1 MPTQSNPAQASAPQS
16 PTAQSPASQSPAVA
30 QSPAIAG
37 SAGQPAPI
45 AGSPEQVYRGL
56 REKRS
61 VLGEQKNDLEDE
73 RGDLTRQLRSGPVG
87 DADRSGLEQRLA
99 QVDQAIAKVSIDIA
113 ETDAQVAQASSV
125 PGAIVE
131 EPPRDEWANGA
142 PPELVAIGMG
152 LLAVLLFPI
161 MIARARRLWRSANV
175 VSAVPPELVAKMATM
190 ERGIDAIAVEVE
202 RIGEGQ
208 RFVTQLLAERADAAQ
223 IALPRNERK

>member
-1 MPTQSNPAQASAPQS
+1 MPLQSTPARSSAPQ
-16 PTAQSPASQSPAVA
+16 PPAAQSPV
-30 QSPAIAG
+30 IAG
-37 SAGQPAPI
+37 SAGQPTAI
-45 AGSPEQVYRGL
+45 SGSPEQLYRGL

-61 VLGEQKNDLEDE
+61 VLREQKQDLENE
-73 RGDLTRQLRSGPVG
+73 RGEISRQLRAGPVG
-87 DADRSGLEQRLA
+87 DADRSGLELRLA

-113 ETDAQVAQASSV
+113 ETDAQVAQAASV

-131 EPPRDEWANGA
+131 EPPRNEWDYGP

-152 LLAVLLFPI
+152 LLAVLLFPL

-175 VSAVPPELVAKMATM
+175 VSAVPPELGEKLATM

-208 RFVTQLLAERADAAQ
+208 RFVTQLLAERAAAAQ
-223 IALPRNERK
+223 VALPRNERQ

>member
-1 MPTQSNPAQASAPQS
+1 MPSQSNPAQASAPT
-16 PTAQSPASQSPAVA
+16 PPAAQSAVL
-30 QSPAIAG
+30 SG
-37 SAGQPAPI
+37 SAGQPALI

-61 VLGEQKNDLEDE
+61 VLGEQKMRLEHE
-73 RGDLTRQLRSGPVG
+73 RGEIARQLRSGPVG
-87 DADRSGLEQRLA
+87 DADRTGLEQRLA

-131 EPPRDEWANGA
+131 EPPRNEWQYG
-142 PPELVAIGMG
+142 PPSELIAIGMG

-175 VSAVPPELVAKMATM
+175 VSAVPPELVDKMATM

-223 IALPRNERK
+223 IALPRTKRP

>member
-1 MPTQSNPAQASAPQS
+1 MPTQSNPAQAAAPQS
-16 PTAQSPASQSPAVA
+16 PTAPSPAVA

-61 VLGEQKNDLEDE
+61 VLGEQKMRLENE
-73 RGDLTRQLRSGPVG
+73 RAEIARQLRSGPVG
-87 DADRSGLEQRLA
+87 DVDRSGLEQRLA

-131 EPPRDEWANGA
+131 EPPRNEWEYG
-142 PPELVAIGMG
+142 PRPELIAMGMG
-152 LLAVLLFPI
+152 LIAVLLFPI

-175 VSAVPPELVAKMATM
+175 VSAVPPELVDKIATM

-208 RFVTQLLAERADAAQ
+208 RFVTQLLAARADAVQ
-223 IALPRNERK
+223 IALPRNERP

>member
-1 MPTQSNPAQASAPQS
+1 MPTQSNPAQASAPLL
-16 PTAQSPASQSPAVA
+16 PAAQSLVVA
-30 QSPAIAG
+30 G
-37 SAGQPAPI
+37 LAGQPALI
-45 AGSPEQVYRGL
+45 AGSPEQIYRGL

-61 VLGEQKNDLEDE
+61 VLGEQKMRLENE
-73 RGDLTRQLRSGPVG
+73 RGEIARQLRSGPVG
-87 DADRSGLEQRLA
+87 DADQTGLEQRLA
-99 QVDQAIAKVSIDIA
+99 QVDQAIAQVSIDIA

-131 EPPRDEWANGA
+131 EPPRNEWQYGP
-142 PPELVAIGMG
+142 PPELIAMGMG
-152 LLAVLLFPI
+152 LLAVLLFPM

-175 VSAVPPELVAKMATM
+175 IAAVPPDLVDKIATL

>member
-1 MPTQSNPAQASAPQS
+1 MPIQSTPAQATAPQ
-16 PTAQSPASQSPAVA
+16 PPAAQSPV
-30 QSPAIAG
+30 IAG

-61 VLGEQKNDLEDE
+61 VLSAQKNDLEDE
-73 RGDLTRQLRSGPVG
+73 RGDLARQLRSGPVG

-131 EPPRDEWANGA
+131 EPPRDGWVNGP
-142 PPELVAIGMG
+142 PPELIAFGMG
-152 LLAVLLFPI
+152 LLAVLFFPI

-175 VSAVPPELVAKMATM
+175 VSAVPPELVEKLATM
-190 ERGIDAIAVEVE
+190 ERGIDTIAVEVE

-223 IALPRNERK
+223 VALPRSERK